1 VVLSLFACRPATQIE
16 EPPQASV
23 DAALEGCIDVFS
35 APRLTSTA
43 AFADEQGLLI
53 GGFVDTPRRPG
64 AYLLKAD
71 ASGAIV

>member
-1 VVLSLFACRPATQIE
+1 MLSLLACRPATQTE
-16 EPPQASV
+16 EQPQASV
-23 DAALEGCIDVFS
+23 DPAARRCIDVVLN
-35 APRLTSTA
+35 APVLSSTA